1 MSQSIANLQI
11 GQIRKMGAVAKISL
25 EDQWQ
30 GTLGDGEQNPSSVF
44 QAEFNPPPCPRLAR
58 FTSIVVLET
67 LRTTRK
73 PNVITSF
80 DRLTTFSDYALV
92 DGRLP
97 QGLRV
102 KLLDNSHKLRV

>member
-44 QAEFNPPPCPRLAR
+44 QAEFNPPPSPRL
-58 FTSIVVLET
+58 EE
-67 LRTTRK
+67 
-73 PNVITSF
+73 
-80 DRLTTFSDYALV
+80 
-92 DGRLP
+92 
-97 QGLRV
+97 GLA
-102 KLLDNSHKLRV
+102 